1 MEDYRNDLPDA
12 DRRDALRLTT
22 VLPTLS
28 LDGRLRALQDFSE
41 TGFRA
46 VLPETYRKVGATGEA
61 VLHMQAAGYRFRKRI
76 LFEVRHLDGDSV
88 GVFYEILE
96 TVNESSTALF

>member
-1 MEDYRNDLPDA
+1 MEAYRNDLTDA

-28 LDGRLRALQDFSE
+28 LDGRLRALQDFSG

-46 VLPETYRKVGATGEA
+46 VLPEVYRKIGATGEA
-61 VLHMQAAGYRFRKRI
+61 DLHMQAAGYRFRKHI
-76 LFEVRHLDGDSV
+76 AFVVRHVDGDSV
-88 GVFYEILE
+88 GVSYEILE